1 MVTTVYD
8 RVAAV
13 SDMLRSVPT
22 SPADS
27 AALPGGPRWPALVQS
42 ICLLALRERVVPY
55 LDRRFGG
62 PFTMRLLPGNRSMV
76 FFHEPEAIREIF
88 AGDPEVFHAGKGNA
102 ILGPLMGEHSLLL
115 VDSSQHKRARRML
128 MPAFSHAAIDGYRE
142 MVRDIAA
149 EHVRSWPTGTPFS
162 ALEAM
167 NDITLDVILK
177 VVFGVTEDSH
187 LDELRP
193 LVRDIIQ
200 INPVILLGYS
210 MESIHRLKPWRDAAA
225 KQDRLDDAIYAQIR
239 RRRASAE
246 DDGGID
252 VLAQL
257 LRIHDEDGSTLTDVE
272 VRDQLVT
279 LLMAGH
285 ETTATA
291 LAWTLQELGSDPALV
306 ARATEAAD
314 GGEDDYLEAAMK
326 EAMRIHP
333 VIAFIARLLMKPA
346 TIADRELPAGT
357 YVAGSII
364 LAHRREAS
372 HPSAMT
378 FRPDRFLEGEVHPNT
393 WIPFGGGVRRC
404 IGAGFS
410 MMEGAAV
417 LREIL
422 DAYSIRAVG
431 PERTVVRNITAVPKN
446 GARIVVTPR

>member
-13 SDMLRSVPT
+13 SDMLRTVPT
-22 SPADS
+22 APLDSGPLPA
-27 AALPGGPRWPALVQS
+27 GPRWPALVQS
-42 ICLLALRERVVPY
+42 IGLLAFRERLVPY
-55 LDRRFGG
+55 LDRRFGS
-62 PFTMRLLPGNRSMV
+62 PFTMRLLPRRRSMV

-88 AGDPEVFHAGKGNA
+88 TGDPEVFHAGKGNA

-115 VDSSQHKRARRML
+115 VDSAQHKRARRML
-128 MPAFSHAAIDGYRE
+128 MPAFSHSAIDGYRS
-142 MVRDIAA
+142 MVHGIARGHIDA
-149 EHVRSWPTGTPFS
+149 WPQDTPFS

-167 NDITLDVILK
+167 NEITLDVILK
-177 VVFGVTEDSH
+177 VVFGVTEDEH

-210 MESIHRLKPWRDAAA
+210 IPSIHRLKPWRDAAV
-225 KQDRLDDAIYAQIR
+225 KQDRLDDALYAQIA
-239 RRRASAE
+239 RRRAAG
-246 DDGGID
+246 DDGGVD

-257 LRIHDEDGSTLTDVE
+257 LRIQDEDGSTLTDVE
-272 VRDQLVT
+272 LRDQLVT

-291 LAWTLQELGSDPALV
+291 LAWTLQEIGSDPALV
-306 ARATEAAD
+306 ARATAAAD
-314 GGEDDYLEAAMK
+314 AGEDDYLEATMK

-333 VIAFIARLLMKPA
+333 VIAFIARLLMQPT
-346 TIADRELPAGT
+346 TIAGHELPAGT

-364 LAHRREAS
+364 LAHKREAS
-372 HPSAMT
+372 HPAAAA
-378 FRPDRFLEGEVHPNT
+378 FRPERFLEGEVHQNT

-410 MMEGAAV
+410 MMEGVAV
-417 LREIL
+417 LKEIL
-422 DAYSIRAVG
+422 EGYSIRAVRA
-431 PERTVVRNITAVPKN
+431 EQTVVRNITAVPKH
-446 GARIVVTPR
+446 GAQIVVTRR